1 MGKVANQSFRTAIF
15 SYLGVV
21 IGYFNVL
28 WLYPYALEAAE
39 LGTFRTIQDLALLIV
54 PFAQLGLGNGITR
67 YFPKLQS
74 NQSSFLSFSL
84 LIAFLGFILAA
95 SLFWLFQD
103 EIVGLF
109 AKNSPEVIRYLWIV
123 LFITFLALA
132 NSILDAYSR
141 SYLKVS
147 IPTFFREVFLRLLTG
162 IWMIFYLIKWIDFDQ
177 MMAGLIG
184 VYGLPLIG
192 MVVYLSYLRVLKLD
206 FSWSK
211 FPKGFRTAFIQ
222 FSLITF
228 LATAAS
234 TLILKIDSIMV
245 SSLISLEANAIYTIA
260 FSMAIVI
267 EMPRRAISQVIMPVI
282 ADHFSKENHPAIQ
295 KIYTQVSNRQFY
307 ISLLIFLGIWINI
320 DFIYRLIPN
329 SSLYEAGKWV
339 VFWIGLGKVIDA
351 LFSANS
357 EILVFSK
364 YFKFNLFATILMS
377 IMIILLNYLLIP
389 QFGISGAAIASALVM
404 LLFNMVKFFFL
415 KYRLQMN
422 PFSPETLKILILG
435 IALFLLFMGLPTF
448 ENYWL
453 DFVLQSIILVSFFL
467 GLAMLGWVGKEE
479 WEWIREKIKKP
490 KP

>member
-1 MGKVANQSFRTAIF
+1 
-15 SYLGVV
+15 
-21 IGYFNVL
+21 
-28 WLYPYALEAAE
+28 
-39 LGTFRTIQDLALLIV
+39 
-54 PFAQLGLGNGITR
+54 
-67 YFPKLQS
+67 
-74 NQSSFLSFSL
+74 
-84 LIAFLGFILAA
+84 
-95 SLFWLFQD
+95 
-103 EIVGLF
+103 
-109 AKNSPEVIRYLWIV
+109 
-123 LFITFLALA
+123 
-132 NSILDAYSR
+132 
-141 SYLKVS
+141 
-147 IPTFFREVFLRLLTG
+147 
-162 IWMIFYLIKWIDFDQ
+162 MIFFLIKWIDFDQ

-364 YFKFNLFATILMS
+364 YFKFNLIATILMS
-377 IMIILLNYLLIP
+377 VMIILLNYLLIP

-404 LLFNMVKFFFL
+404 FLFNAVKFIFL

-422 PFSPETLKILILG
+422 PFSLETLKILILG

-453 DFVLQSIILVSFFL
+453 DFVLRSLILVSFFL

-479 WEWIREKIKKP
+479 WEWVREKIKKP